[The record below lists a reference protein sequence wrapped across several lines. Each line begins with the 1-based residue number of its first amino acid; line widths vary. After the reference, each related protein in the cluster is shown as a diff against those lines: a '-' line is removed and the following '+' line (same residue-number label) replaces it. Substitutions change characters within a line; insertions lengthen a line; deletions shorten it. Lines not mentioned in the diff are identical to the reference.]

1 MDGSLTEKG
10 PICDQFE
17 TMEQRKKFVIWCI
30 IMLAA
35 ILAFGLFALCAGQ
48 FHIEVSRVF
57 EELFGAGG
65 EVRDNVHTVLFNIRL
80 PRILMALT
88 SGAGLAASG
97 AAFQSLFAN
106 PLATPDTLG
115 VANGSSFGAALVILL
130 GGSAFQVQLGALACG
145 IVAVALVYLVT
156 RSRRSQRTSVLML
169 ILAGMVISSLFS
181 ALVSL
186 IKYMADP
193 QDVLPVITFWLLGS
207 FSGITKNSMLL
218 SVPLLLAGTIV
229 IFLLRFRL
237 NVLSLP
243 EEEARSLGVNLK
255 LIRILV
261 VAAAS
266 LTTATVVSVCGV
278 IGWVGLLIPHISR
291 MLFGND
297 NRYVVPFSI
306 LAGGL
311 FLLMV
316 DTLARCVSSAEIP
329 VSILTAVIGAP
340 VFIVLLR
347 KTGGLKI

>member
-1 MDGSLTEKG
+1 MK
-10 PICDQFE
+10 
-17 TMEQRKKFVIWCI
+17 QRKKFSIWCV

-48 FHIEVSRVF
+48 FHIDVSRVF
-57 EELFGAGG
+57 AELFGSSEAAK
-65 EVRDNVHTVLFNIRL
+65 DNVRTVILNIRI
-80 PRILMALT
+80 PRILMALVA
-88 SGAGLAASG
+88 GAGLASSG

-115 VANGSSFGAALVILL
+115 VANGASFGAALGILL
-130 GGSAFQVQLGALACG
+130 GFSGFEVQLSALAFG
-145 IVAVALVYLVT
+145 IVAVLLVYLVT
-156 RSRRSQRTSVLML
+156 KSRRSWRTSVLML
-169 ILAGMVISSLFS
+169 ILAGLVISSLFS

-186 IKYMADP
+186 IKYVADP

-218 SVPLLLAGTIV
+218 SVPLILAGTV
-229 IFLLRFRL
+229 LIFLLRFRL

-243 EEEARSLGVNLK
+243 EEEARSLGINLR

-266 LTTATVVSVCGV
+266 LTTASVVSVCGV

-297 NRYVVPFSI
+297 NRYVVPSSI
-306 LAGGL
+306 LSGAL
-311 FLLMV
+311 FMLLV
-316 DTLARCVSSAEIP
+316 DTLARCVSTAEIP

-340 VFIVLLR
+340 VFIILLR
-347 KTGGLKI
+347 KTGGLRA